1 MIAMFMAMALPMA
14 SSTPPSTRPVTLSCT
29 MVDGGKATPIT
40 LRLDAAHGSV
50 RYATPASGQPST
62 RRALFTQ
69 EQVMFDGFTLDRRT
83 LALTQDGDSVTASLG
98 AQPRAIRGRC
108 RVVRNGK

>member
-14 SSTPPSTRPVTLSCT
+14 ASTRPVTLSCT
-29 MVDGGKATPIT
+29 MVDGGRTTPMA

-50 RYATPASGQPST
+50 RYAKPASGQPST

-69 EQVMFDGFTLDRRT
+69 QQVMFDGFTLDRRT
-83 LALTQDGDSVTASLG
+83 LALTQDGDSVTAALG
-98 AQPRAIRGRC
+98 AQPRVIRGRC
-108 RVVRNGK
+108 RVVRSGK